1 MVIGPAG
8 LSSSLSPCQSVGM
21 TDDLFPADEDDD
33 EEAFLAAWDAADRA
47 AAQLLREALPEAT
60 GTTAPE
66 AELIHTVQRLRLE
79 LAVANWPYSYFD
91 PACEW
96 KGQPPDD
103 DHELYMAAVAATIS
117 PVGDPGWPV
126 HDQAAV
132 MTLEHVDWAGATIGL
147 VRAGVGAP
155 ADPQSLIRY
164 IAECPDVD
172 GDIDSDDELLLGHA
186 FDVLMPLWEAL
197 TLIDENP
204 CITALGIWAIPHAL
218 LATWDPQN

>member
-1 MVIGPAG
+1 
-8 LSSSLSPCQSVGM
+8 M

-47 AAQLLREALPEAT
+47 AAQLLREALPETT

-66 AELIHTVQRLRLE
+66 AELTRAVQRLRLE
-79 LAVANWPYSYFD
+79 LAVGAWPYSYFD
-91 PACEW
+91 PACGW
-96 KGQPPDD
+96 KGQPPDAD
-103 DHELYMAAVAATIS
+103 QELYLAAVAATIS
-117 PVGDPGWPV
+117 PPGDPGWPV

-132 MTLEHVDWAGATIGL
+132 ITLEHVDWAGATIGL

-172 GDIDSDDELLLGHA
+172 GDVNSDDELLLSHA
-186 FDVLMPLWEAL
+186 FEVLMPLWEAL
-197 TLIDENP
+197 TVIDEDRR
-204 CITALGIWAIPHAL
+204 ITALGIWAVPHAL
-218 LATWDPQN
+218 FATWAPQN